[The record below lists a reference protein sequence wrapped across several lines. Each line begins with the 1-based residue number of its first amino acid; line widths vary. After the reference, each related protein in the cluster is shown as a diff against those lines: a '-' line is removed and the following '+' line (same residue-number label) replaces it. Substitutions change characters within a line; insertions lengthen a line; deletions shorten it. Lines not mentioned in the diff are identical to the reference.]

1 MSYIE
6 MKNIYKI
13 YPPDVIAL
21 EKVNFSLQK
30 GEIHSLIGENG
41 AGKSTLMKILYGLV
55 HPSSGEIYING
66 KEEKIA
72 NPIDAINL
80 GIGMVHQEF
89 MLISS
94 FKVFENVIL
103 GMEKTKNFGIIDKDK
118 ALNEL
123 KELTERYGFDLDLN
137 AVTSELSV
145 AARQKVEIL
154 KLLYRKVDI
163 LIFDEP
169 TAVLTPQETE
179 QLFTEIKSMKKMG
192 KTIVFISHKLDEV
205 LEISDRIT
213 IMRSG
218 RIVTSLE
225 NNNLTKSDL
234 AKMMVG
240 KEVILSVT
248 KKPTVSGKIILK
260 TENLKLEFK
269 QSKHKLLQ
277 DINIYVR
284 SGEIVG
290 LAGVEGNGQLE
301 LVEAIIGDIQILGGK
316 IYIDKKNITNK
327 SISKRRTLIS
337 YIPSDRKKFGL
348 ALNAT
353 LTENLSMTHHL
364 GNNLSKFRYFINWK
378 KAKFFSSNLLKQY
391 NIVARGINDIPK
403 HLSGGNQQKII
414 LAREFSLNAP
424 LLLLDQPTRGLD
436 IGSIEYVHDVIL
448 KMRDKGKAILLIS
461 ADLDELLSLSDRIYV
476 IRNGTIVAELD
487 PHFHSK
493 EEVGEYMLGG
503 KE

>member
-6 MKNIYKI
+6 MKNIYKV

-21 EKVNFSLQK
+21 EEVNFSLQK

-55 HPSSGEIYING
+55 HPSSGQVYING
-66 KEEKIA
+66 NEVKI
-72 NPIDAINL
+72 NSPSDAINF

-89 MLISS
+89 MLIPS
-94 FKVFENVIL
+94 FKVYENVIL
-103 GMEKTKNFGIIDKDK
+103 GMERTKKFGVINKEEAI
-118 ALNEL
+118 NEL
-123 KELTERYGFDLDLN
+123 EELTKRYGFDLDLN
-137 AVTSELSV
+137 AVTSDLSV

-179 QLFTEIKSMKKMG
+179 QLFTEIKSMKEMG
-192 KTIVFISHKLDEV
+192 KTIIFISHKLDEV

-218 RIVTSLE
+218 RIVSSIE
-225 NNNLTKSDL
+225 NKNLTKSNL

-248 KKPTVSGKIILK
+248 KKPIEPGQIILK
-260 TENLKLEFK
+260 TENLTVDFK
-269 QSKHKLLQ
+269 QSKHKFLQ

-284 SGEIVG
+284 AGEIVG
-290 LAGVEGNGQLE
+290 LAGIEGNGQLE
-301 LVEAIIGDIQILGGK
+301 LVQTIIGESQSLNGK
-316 IYIDKKNITNK
+316 IYIDKNEITNSEIK
-327 SISKRRTLIS
+327 ERRFLIS
-337 YIPSDRKKFGL
+337 YIPSDRKKYGL
-348 ALNAT
+348 ALTAT

-364 GNNLSKFRYFINWK
+364 GNKLSSFKYFINWT
-378 KAKFFSSNLLKQY
+378 KAKVLSNNLLNQY
-391 NIVARGINDIPK
+391 NIVARGINDMPK
-403 HLSGGNQQKII
+403 HLSGGNQQKVI
-414 LAREFSLNAP
+414 LAREFSLDAP
-424 LLLLDQPTRGLD
+424 FLLLDQPTRGLD
-436 IGSIEYVHDVIL
+436 VGSIEYVHNVIL
-448 KMRDKGKAILLIS
+448 KMREKGKAILLIS
-461 ADLDELLSLSDRIYV
+461 ADLDELLSLSDRVYV
-476 IRNGTIVAELD
+476 IRNGKIVVELD
-487 PHFHSK
+487 PTVHSK